1 MTAQAIYVL
10 WLRDMKWFFRAKA
23 RVISSVVTP
32 FLWLAIIGVGLNS
45 AFARPGF
52 NYLEF
57 MAPGIVGMT
66 LLFSSTMSGISVIWD
81 KQFGFMKEILV
92 APVSR
97 IHIMI
102 GKVLGGMTT
111 AMLQGALLLLAIGL
125 FKVIG
130 LVEIR
135 TPGAAQLLQIVVFMI
150 LISVSFVSI
159 GLALAS
165 VIEDPVA
172 FPVVTNFLIMPIF
185 FLSGALYPI
194 GQIPGYSQIGT
205 LPGWL
210 SSLAH
215 LNPLTYGVDG
225 LRGAVLGA
233 SSFPILLDLA
243 VLAVFSLTMVLL
255 GGYLFRKISA

>member
-10 WLRDMKWFFRAKA
+10 WLRDMKWFLRAKA
-23 RVISSVVTP
+23 RIASSVATP

-97 IHIMI
+97 IHIML
-102 GKVLGGMTT
+102 GKVFGGATT
-111 AMLQGALLLLAIGL
+111 SMLQGALLLFAIGV
-125 FKVIG
+125 FNVIG
-130 LVEIR
+130 LIEIR
-135 TPGAAQLLQIVVFMI
+135 APGAIQILQILIFMV
-150 LISVSFVSI
+150 LISISFVSI

-165 VIEDPVA
+165 TIEDPIA
-172 FPVVTNFLIMPIF
+172 FPIVTNFLIMPLF

-194 GQIPGYSQIGT
+194 GSLPGYPQMGS

-210 SSLAH
+210 TSLSRID
-215 LNPLTYGVDG
+215 PLTYGVDG
-225 LRGAVLGA
+225 LRGATLGV
-233 SSFPILLDLA
+233 SHFPLLLDFA
-243 VLAVFSLTMVLL
+243 VLAAFSFAMILL
-255 GGYLFRKISA
+255 GGYLFRKITA

>member
-10 WLRDMKWFFRAKA
+10 WLRDMKWFLRAKS
-23 RVISSVVTP
+23 RVISSIATP
-32 FLWLAIIGVGLNS
+32 FLWFAIIGVGLNS
-45 AFARPGF
+45 MFQPEAR
-52 NYLEF
+52 YLEF

-125 FKVIG
+125 FQVIG
-130 LVEIR
+130 LVDIR
-135 TPGAAQLLQIVVFMI
+135 TPGVVQLLQIVVFMV

-165 VIEDPVA
+165 VIKDPVA
-172 FPVVTNFLIMPIF
+172 FPVVINFLIMPIF

-194 GQIPGYSQIGT
+194 GTGA
-205 LPGWL
+205 LPSWL
-210 SSLAH
+210 SSLARV
-215 LNPLTYGVDG
+215 NPLAYGIDG
-225 LRGAVLGA
+225 LRWAIYPERA
-233 SSFPILLDLA
+233 Q
-243 VLAVFSLTMVLL
+243 FSLWLDFGVMLAFSSVMIIL

>member
-10 WLRDMKWFFRAKA
+10 WLRDMKWFLRAKS
-23 RVISSVVTP
+23 RVISSIATP
-32 FLWLAIIGVGLNS
+32 FLWFAIIGVGLNS
-45 AFARPGF
+45 MFPPEAR
-52 NYLEF
+52 YLEF

-97 IHIMI
+97 IQIMI
-102 GKVLGGMTT
+102 GKVLGGMTI

-130 LVEIR
+130 LIDIR
-135 TPGAAQLLQIVVFMI
+135 TPGVVQLLQIVVFMV
-150 LISVSFVSI
+150 LISISFVSI

-165 VIEDPVA
+165 TIKDPVA
-172 FPVVTNFLIMPIF
+172 FPVVINFLIMPIF
-185 FLSGALYPI
+185 FLSGALY
-194 GQIPGYSQIGT
+194 QIGVA
-205 LPGWL
+205 LPSWL
-210 SSLAH
+210 SSLARI
-215 LNPLTYGVDG
+215 NPLAYGVDG
-225 LRGAVLGA
+225 LRWAICPDRA
-233 SSFPILLDLA
+233 Q
-243 VLAVFSLTMVLL
+243 FSLWLDFGVMLAFSLAMIFL

>member
-10 WLRDMKWFFRAKA
+10 WLRDMKWFLRAKA

-130 LVEIR
+130 LVDIR

-194 GQIPGYSQIGT
+194 GQIPGYPQIGT

-233 SSFPILLDLA
+233 SSFPILIDLA
-243 VLAVFSLTMVLL
+243 VLAVFSLAMVLL
-255 GGYLFRKISA
+255 GGYLFRRITA

>member
-10 WLRDMKWFFRAKA
+10 WLRDMKWFLRAKS
-23 RVISSVVTP
+23 RVISSIATP

-102 GKVLGGMTT
+102 GKVFGGMTT

-130 LVEIR
+130 LVDIR
-135 TPGAAQLLQIVVFMI
+135 TPGIVQLLHIVVFMI

-165 VIEDPVA
+165 AIKDPVA

-194 GQIPGYSQIGT
+194 GAA
-205 LPGWL
+205 LPSWL
-210 SSLAH
+210 SSLARV
-215 LNPLTYGVDG
+215 NPLAYGVDG
-225 LRGAVLGA
+225 LRWAICPEYAQFSLW
-233 SSFPILLDLA
+233 LDLGV
-243 VLAVFSLTMVLL
+243 VLAFSSVMIIL